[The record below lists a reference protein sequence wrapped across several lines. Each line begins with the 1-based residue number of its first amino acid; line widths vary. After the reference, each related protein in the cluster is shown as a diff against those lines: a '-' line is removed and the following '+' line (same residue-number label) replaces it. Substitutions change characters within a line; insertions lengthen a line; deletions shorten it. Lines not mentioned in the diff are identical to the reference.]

1 MIGVTIIQLTFGD
14 FHHISICK
22 ANETPLDAIYMNT
35 EESVTDNDIN
45 IKEKLFY
52 YKNENSALKV
62 NIENLQ
68 NKLVEL
74 QECNDESVK

>member
-1 MIGVTIIQLTFGD
+1 
-14 FHHISICK
+14 
-22 ANETPLDAIYMNT
+22 MNT
-35 EESVTDNDIN
+35 EESVTDNDLN

>member
-1 MIGVTIIQLTFGD
+1 
-14 FHHISICK
+14 
-22 ANETPLDAIYMNT
+22 MNT
-35 EESVTDNDIN
+35 EESVTDNDLN

-74 QECNDESVK
+74 QECNDESVKWLNWAKAFRESAESGKFLIL